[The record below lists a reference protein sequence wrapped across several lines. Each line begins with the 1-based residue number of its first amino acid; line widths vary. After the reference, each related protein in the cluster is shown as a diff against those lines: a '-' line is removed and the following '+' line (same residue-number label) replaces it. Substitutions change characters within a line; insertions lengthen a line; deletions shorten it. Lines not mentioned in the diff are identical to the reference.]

1 MGTGVLFKIYY
12 ETSKRQMKSG
22 VLNLKELYKFRKP
35 VVFDNVALRALSH
48 RVSQLMCCNATKAC
62 SK

>member
-1 MGTGVLFKIYY
+1 MG
-12 ETSKRQMKSG
+12 SG
-22 VLNLKELYKFRKP
+22 VLNLKEVYKFRQT

-48 RVSQLMCCNATKAC
+48 RVSKLMCCNATKAG